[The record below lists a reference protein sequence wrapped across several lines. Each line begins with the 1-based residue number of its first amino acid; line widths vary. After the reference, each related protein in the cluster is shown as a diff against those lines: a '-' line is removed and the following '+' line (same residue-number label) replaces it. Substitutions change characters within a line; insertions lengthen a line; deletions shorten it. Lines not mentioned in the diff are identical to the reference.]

1 MNAHGPDL
9 AWLAQAFGVR
19 PSGALE
25 RIGGKLASVFRFTD
39 EATGREFVARVSD
52 ASHIP
57 PARLARVH
65 AFLAYIDA
73 NGVRTPVPLSAR
85 SGLSHALDPVSGRI
99 VEVYPYISG
108 RHPARGP
115 VEDATRVARAL
126 AAFHTVGL
134 QYANL
139 PGEEACDQNHVALG
153 RLEADLRRAR
163 TAARGKPYESLFAEY
178 VADADR
184 VIAAIR
190 RLRPRLVE
198 TCLHLDANPDNIIFG
213 DDGDVHFIDCSHTA
227 RGRRVFDVV
236 TAAWYL
242 DPASAAEGGD
252 PRRYAVPD
260 AELADAFMA
269 SYRAHCAPAWQ
280 DAESEAHGLE
290 RHLMLVHGAVY
301 WALECPDE
309 QAMRELTGF
318 LPQVREHHG

>member
-1 MNAHGPDL
+1 MNSQCPDV
-9 AWLAQAFGVR
+9 AWLDEVFGVR
-19 PSGALE
+19 PSDVPE
-25 RIGGKLASVFRFTD
+25 RIGGNLASVFRFTD
-39 EATGREFVARVSD
+39 EATGKEFVARVSD

-57 PARLARVH
+57 PTRLGRVH
-65 AFLAYIDA
+65 AFLAYLDA
-73 NGVRTPVPLSAR
+73 NGVRTPLPLLAR
-85 SGLSHALDPVSGRI
+85 VGGSHAVDTASERL
-99 VEVYPYISG
+99 VEVYPYVSG
-108 RHPARGP
+108 RHPARGS
-115 VEDATRVARAL
+115 VEDASRVARAL

-134 QYANL
+134 HYADL

-153 RLEADLRRAR
+153 RLEADLRRAK

-178 VADADR
+178 VAGADQI
-184 VIAAIR
+184 IAAIR
-190 RLRPRLVE
+190 RLRERLVE
-198 TCLHLDANPDNIIFG
+198 SCLHLDANPDNIIFG
-213 DDGDVHFIDCSHTA
+213 DDGDVHFIDCSHMA

-242 DPASAAEGGD
+242 DPASAGEVGD
-252 PRRYAVPD
+252 PCRYAVPD
-260 AELADAFMA
+260 VELAAAFMA